1 MIQSVPPKAV
11 IWSENGARMGKY
23 PSSKNVSKDRC
34 EKTAAKQIDPKRR
47 SLLPKINNMPI
58 GANNAND
65 IECVIR
71 ITMSILKKLRRWSAS
86 KTRAN
91 NPPAK
96 ICLKLSAAKA
106 ATMPHTIWPTI
117 CSTVEVARGSL
128 GGEAPGRMKP
138 INAKPTAKKPYT
150 KVVLIK
156 NGPDFICNS
165 IVAS

>member
-11 IWSENGARMGKY
+11 IWSENGARMGKT
-23 PSSKNVSKDRC
+23 PASKNVSRDRC

-58 GANNAND
+58 GANKANV

-71 ITMSILKKLRRWSAS
+71 VTMSILKKLRRWSAS

-96 ICLKLSAAKA
+96 ICLKLSAAKD
-106 ATMPHTIWPTI
+106 ATIPQTIWPTI
-117 CSTVEVARGSL
+117 CSTVALGRGSS
-128 GGEAPGRMKP
+128 GGEAAGRMKP
-138 INAKPTAKKPYT
+138 INPKPTAKKPYT
-150 KVVLIK
+150 TVVLIK

-165 IVAS
+165 IGAS